1 MAYES
6 RLKSGETL
14 ETQWENYPD
23 PELEKRRFAICQRV
37 VEVTQALIEQN
48 KNETKETKEK
58 TSEPELSKHNQHETD
73 PGDNHT
79 IHTGMGHQERRELDN
94 RVVADTEDPQ
104 DVPEVNDTW
113 PENLWNQVHDAKHGS
128 KTFDSAPFDELDV
141 EKTPL
146 HFDLTSLYG
155 DMESQHSQK
164 SKDIEFK
171 ELP

>member
-1 MAYES
+1 MAAKKQKETEQKQTQKDGETKDSSSSDTSKMEGGLVLANKLFEPLDTLLMAYES

-23 PELEKRRFAICQRV
+23 PELEKRRFAICQRL

-79 IHTGMGHQERRELDN
+79 IHAGMGHQER
-94 RVVADTEDPQ
+94 
-104 DVPEVNDTW
+104 
-113 PENLWNQVHDAKHGS
+113 
-128 KTFDSAPFDELDV
+128 
-141 EKTPL
+141 
-146 HFDLTSLYG
+146 
-155 DMESQHSQK
+155 
-164 SKDIEFK
+164 
-171 ELP
+171 